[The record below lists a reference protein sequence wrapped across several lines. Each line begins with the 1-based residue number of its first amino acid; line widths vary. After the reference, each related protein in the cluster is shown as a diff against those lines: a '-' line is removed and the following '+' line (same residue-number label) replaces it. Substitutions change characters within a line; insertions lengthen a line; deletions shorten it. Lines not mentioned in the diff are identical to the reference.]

1 MPAAFAVNRRC
12 VAEPWSC
19 AAGFTVA
26 VALRIVALGASNI
39 DPKLHAGGTMTFYC
53 RREKYL

>member
-19 AAGFTVA
+19 AAAFEVENA
-26 VALRIVALGASNI
+26 RRIVALGARDI

-53 RREKYL
+53 WREKYL